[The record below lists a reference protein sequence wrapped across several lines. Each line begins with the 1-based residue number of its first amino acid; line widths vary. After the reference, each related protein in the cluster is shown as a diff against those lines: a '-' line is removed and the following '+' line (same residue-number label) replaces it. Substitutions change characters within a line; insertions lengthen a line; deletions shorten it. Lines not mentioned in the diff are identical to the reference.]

1 MHDVK
6 YLNGAGQHD
15 TWTAFT
21 RLPDATNI
29 DGTLNLTGTDM
40 GGGVWVTKQ
49 TTANSATWTPWT
61 RVGTTP
67 NTLLHVAT
75 ETNADGRFAI
85 VGVGPNGAIWQT
97 HPNRTQRHH
106 LHPAVL
112 LPVSLHQQR
121 RSLAKGPR
129 ARPSAERRSPMHA
142 RDAS

>member
-1 MHDVK
+1 ME

-49 TTANSATWTPWT
+49 TTANASTWTPWT
-61 RVGTTP
+61 RVGATP

-75 ETNADGRFAI
+75 ETNADGRVAI
-85 VGVGPNGAIWQT
+85 VGVGPTGAIWQT
-97 HPNRTQRHH
+97 IQTTANTTNYAPWTVIDGA
-106 LHPAVL
+106 L
-112 LPVSLHQQR
+112 
-121 RSLAKGPR
+121 
-129 ARPSAERRSPMHA
+129 RP
-142 RDAS
+142 